1 MERRKL
7 PVGIQSFENIRTD
20 NYAYVDK
27 TRYIWKLLST
37 GKSFFLSRPRRFGK
51 SLFTSTLKSYFSGK
65 KELFKGLYIYD
76 KENARGEDAWADYPI
91 IAFYLSGGDYNAPDG
106 LKNTLTKTLDHVEK
120 KYGLTHTEYD
130 LANRFSDMIVQ
141 LKEKTKR
148 QVVILVDEYDKPL
161 LSTMLTN
168 PEQEEKNRELYKG
181 FFSVL
186 KDVDGDLKFVF
197 FTGVTKFTKVSI
209 FSDLN
214 QLSDIS
220 MDDEFSAICGIT
232 QEELENNFQ
241 PEISALADSESL
253 DYEACLA
260 ELKKM
265 YDGYH
270 FSKKGKGMYNPY
282 SLLNAFV
289 RHEFGSYWFSSGTP
303 DILIKKLHAS
313 KMPLYRLTDGVTAK
327 ESVIQDYRVD
337 DVDPIPLFYQTGYLT
352 ICGYDRRFKLYTLK
366 FPNDEVKYG
375 FMDSLV
381 NDVLGY
387 HVKEN
392 PLSLEHMIT
401 DLEAGKPESFL
412 NRLTSL
418 FAAIPYPEGKTPEY
432 EGEWSRQLFLI
443 LELMGAYTQCEVHMA
458 TGRADCVVKTPDYI
472 YVFEFKLD
480 KPVED
485 AMAQIDDKD
494 YTIPYQADNRKL
506 YKIGIVFSTQKRN
519 VADWKIQQ
527 N

>member
-27 TRYIWKLLST
+27 TEYIWKLLST

-51 SLFTSTLKSYFSGK
+51 SLFASTLESYFSGK

-161 LSTMLTN
+161 LTTMLTN
-168 PEQEEKNRELYKG
+168 PEQEERNRELYKG

-220 MDDEFSAICGIT
+220 MSDKFSGICGIT
-232 QEELENNFQ
+232 EDELQKSFD
-241 PEISALADSESL
+241 PEIKALA
-253 DYEACLA
+253 EARNMTYDDC
-260 ELKKM
+260 LKKLKEM
-265 YDGYH
+265 YDGYR
-270 FSKKGKGMYNPY
+270 FSANGIGVYNPY
-282 SLLNAFV
+282 SLLSAFMEQNF
-289 RHEFGSYWFSSGTP
+289 RRYWFRTATP
-303 DILIKKLHAS
+303 EFLIKKLQDSSMSLSQIA
-313 KMPLYRLTDGVTAK
+313 DGVEASDD
-327 ESVIQDYRVD
+327 ELSDYRVED
-337 DVDPIPLFYQTGYLT
+337 KNPVPLFYQTGYLT
-352 ICGYDRRFKLYTLK
+352 IGKYDSDFDLYSLC
-366 FPNDEVKYG
+366 FPNNEVKYG
-375 FMDSLV
+375 FFNSLIPY
-381 NDVLGY
+381 VLGSAAS
-387 HVKEN
+387 EN
-392 PLSLEHMIT
+392 PLSLRQMFR
-401 DLEAGKPESFL
+401 DLIKGEPDSFIS
-412 NRLTSL
+412 RLTSL

-519 VADWKIQQ
+519 VADLKIK
-527 N
+527 